1 MLYWQAVHL
10 NLFAIRAAKEKT
22 PVTTEHL
29 ILPKGFRAAGA
40 AAQIK
45 PESAKK
51 DVAIIHSISPAGAA
65 AVFTTNKVKAAPL
78 LVSRVHLADGMAR
91 AIVANSGNANAC
103 TGEAGKQDAETMCAW
118 AAEKLNLAPKDV
130 LVASTGVIGQRLPM
144 DRIQAGIEAACAGLS
159 EHGGMDAEQAIMTTD
174 TVPKTETV
182 EIKGS
187 GGAMRIT
194 GMCKGSGMIAPNMAT
209 MLVFLMTD
217 AAIQP
222 ALLDRLLREAVD
234 RSFNMITVDGDMS
247 TNDFVALLANGAADV
262 PPLEAGSPDCAAF
275 ARALNEVC
283 LSLSKKIARDG
294 EGATKLVTISVR
306 GARDFGEAKQVGM
319 SVANSNLVK
328 TALFGNDPNW
338 GRILAAVGYSGA
350 DVAQER
356 ITLAIGEL
364 NIFERGRGL
373 AFARSEGVEALRK
386 PEVEI
391 IIDLGQ
397 GKAEATVYTC
407 DLSYEY
413 VKINAEYTT

>member
-1 MLYWQAVHL
+1 MT
-10 NLFAIRAAKEKT
+10 K
-22 PVTTEHL
+22 EHL

-51 DVAIIHSISPAGAA
+51 DVAIIYSTTPASAA

-78 LVSRVHLADGMAR
+78 LVSREHLAA
-91 AIVANSGNANAC
+91 APAPAVVANSGNANAC

-118 AAEKLNLAPKDV
+118 AAEKLNIAPKDV
-130 LVASTGVIGQRLPM
+130 LVASTGGIGQRLPM
-144 DRIQAGIEAACAGLS
+144 DRIRTGIEAACARLS

-182 EIKGS
+182 EVES
-187 GGAMRIT
+187 AGGAMRIT

-209 MLVFLMTD
+209 MLAFVMTD

-222 ALLDRLLREAVD
+222 ALLDQLLREAVD

-247 TNDFVALLANGAADV
+247 TNDFVALLANGAAEV
-262 PPLEAGSPDCAAF
+262 PALDFGSPDCTAF
-275 ARALNEVC
+275 SEALNGVC
-283 LSLSKKIARDG
+283 LSLAKQIARDG

-350 DVAQER
+350 DVAEER
-356 ITLAIGEL
+356 ITLSIGEL
-364 NIFERGRGL
+364 KIFERGRGL
-373 AFARSEGVEALRK
+373 AFAKSEGIEVLRK

-397 GKAEATVYTC
+397 GKAETTVYTC
-407 DLSYEY
+407 DLSYDY

>member
-1 MLYWQAVHL
+1 LLYWQTIHL
-10 NLFAIRAAKEKT
+10 NFFAIDVYKEKT
-22 PVTTEHL
+22 PVTKEHL

-45 PESAKK
+45 PESTKK
-51 DVAIIHSISPAGAA
+51 DVAIIHSIPPASAA

-78 LVSRVHLADGMAR
+78 LVSQKHLADWTAQ

-103 TGEAGKQDAETMCAW
+103 TGEAGRQDAETMCRW
-118 AAEKLNLAPKDV
+118 AAEKLNLAPEDV

-144 DRIQAGIEAACAGLS
+144 DRIQAGVEAACARLS
-159 EHGGMDAEQAIMTTD
+159 EHGGVDAAQAIMTTD
-174 TVPKTETV
+174 TVSKTETV
-182 EIKGS
+182 KIKGS
-187 GGAMRIT
+187 GGTMRIT
-194 GMCKGSGMIAPNMAT
+194 GMCKGSGMIALNMAT
-209 MLVFLMTD
+209 MLAFLMTD
-217 AAIQP
+217 AAVEP
-222 ALLDRLLREAVD
+222 ALLSRLLREAVD

-247 TNDFVALLANGAADV
+247 TNDFVALLANGAAKV
-262 PPLEAGSPDCAAF
+262 PALEYGSPDYAAF
-275 ARALNEVC
+275 AEALNEVC
-283 LSLSKKIARDG
+283 LSLAKQIARDG

-350 DVAQER
+350 DVTEER
-356 ITLAIGEL
+356 ITLAIGGL
-364 NIFERGRGL
+364 KIFERGRGL
-373 AFARSEGVEALRK
+373 AFAKSEGIEVLRK
-386 PEVEI
+386 PEVDI